1 MSLKRVILHLTVLFF
16 SFFSYAENADDA
28 ILRPLDSIAF
38 SAFESNSPDML
49 EKANDFL
56 EATLKYD
63 PSYYRVNAY
72 TLLGIIN
79 KNRGFYITSLDYYL
93 KSYNEALLIKDA
105 GRQSACLN
113 NIGAVYQLQKKY
125 DQAISYY
132 NQSLE
137 IEKQLKNPLQISIR
151 YYNLGDC
158 FKELDSLD
166 LALNFFNNSLLIEK
180 KHNNTEGIAY
190 AKIGV
195 AEVYERYGNTT
206 DAKRILKELD
216 LIIHKLLPDLR
227 ILYHVIKAKI
237 SLNENNLAAV
247 HEELRMAEEL
257 SKQNKIRTHLL
268 EIFEMQIMHLE
279 ANGDWKEAALKYREY
294 IRLNDE
300 MNSLTVKNQLD
311 DLTFQNQLTRKEL
324 EIQFVQEERDL
335 AKKNQQFEKDLRIL
349 GQKIIGFVLV
359 ILIGTVIFI
368 VFGIRRL
375 IHKR

>member
-79 KNRGFYITSLDYYL
+79 KIRGFYITSLDYYL

-195 AEVYERYGNTT
+195 ADVYERYGNTT
-206 DAKRILKELD
+206 DAKRILKELE
-216 LIIHKLLPDLR
+216 LTIHKLLPDLR

-279 ANGDWKEAALKYREY
+279 ANGDWKEAVLKYREY

-359 ILIGTVIFI
+359 ILIGTLIFI